1 MEPIPAGHDDAPTH
15 GFGALELSHRAKM
28 EILFAIMLGL
38 FLSALDQTI
47 VSVALPTIVT
57 ELGGQALLTWTITIY
72 LLTSTITVPFYGK
85 LSDLYGRKPLLMIGI
100 TLFLIGSALSAL
112 SQDMTQLIIF
122 RGIQGLGA
130 GALFPISLAVIGD
143 LFTPAE
149 RGKYQ
154 GLFGAVFGLSS
165 IVGPLLGGFLTEQ
178 VSWHW
183 IFLVN
188 LPIGVVALA
197 VIWRLLPTVKRSDA
211 SRNLDYVGAGV
222 FTVAVGSLLIG
233 LTNKQSMDWT
243 AFEVGGLIL
252 IGLALGAV
260 FVLVESKAKEPIV
273 PLVLWKD
280 RTYAV
285 SIIATF
291 LISFGFFGAAV
302 FLPQWFQFVQ
312 GATPTN
318 SGLYSLALLAGL
330 IISSVGS
337 GLVVSKTGRYKPVIL
352 VGLAVMSVGLVLM
365 SNIRADTALPVLWTW
380 MFITGLGIG
389 PTLSVFT
396 IVVQNAVPV
405 RALGVATSNL
415 TFFRQIGG
423 SVGLALLG
431 TVLGTRLADEVAPQI
446 LAAGVPQQMVDQFA
460 VQTSGGR
467 ATDLLRV
474 GGDLGATILAGVPE
488 PFRAA
493 VEPLIPNIVFG
504 VHQAFSLAVSQVFLI
519 GAGTTI
525 VALVIAAAMRS
536 IPLRKTFGRQVAVP
550 GAAAAVGA
558 DEITPTV
565 PLGGAAR
572 D

>member
-1 MEPIPAGHDDAPTH
+1 MPIGHDEAPTH
-15 GFGALELSHRAKM
+15 GLGALDLSHRAKM
-28 EILFAIMLGL
+28 EILFAILLGL
-38 FLSALDQTI
+38 FLAALDQTI
-47 VSVALPTIVT
+47 VTVALPTIVT
-57 ELGGQALLTWTITIY
+57 ELGGQSLLTWTITIY
-72 LLTSTITVPFYGK
+72 LLASTITVPFYGK

-100 TLFLIGSALSAL
+100 TLFLVGSVLSGL

-122 RGIQGLGA
+122 RGVQGLGA

-165 IVGPLLGGFLTEQ
+165 IIGPLLGGFLTEQ

-183 IFLVN
+183 IFFVN

-211 SRNLDYVGAGV
+211 SRNLDYLGAAV
-222 FTVAVGSLLIG
+222 FTVAVGALLIG
-233 LTNKQSMDWT
+233 LTNKQSMDWA

-252 IGLALGAV
+252 IGLALGTV
-260 FVLVESKAKEPIV
+260 FVFVESRAKEPIV
-273 PLVLWKD
+273 PLGLWRD
-280 RTYAV
+280 RTYAT

-291 LISFGFFGAAV
+291 LISFGFFGAAI

-330 IISSVGS
+330 ILGSVGS
-337 GLVVSKTGRYKPVIL
+337 GLIVSRTGRYKAVIL
-352 VGLAVMSVGLVLM
+352 IGLAVMAVGLVLM
-365 SNIRADTALPVLWTW
+365 SNLRADTELPILWVW
-380 MFITGLGIG
+380 MFITGIGIG
-389 PTLSVFT
+389 PTLAVFT

-431 TVLGTRLADEVAPQI
+431 TVFATRLTDEIGPQMV
-446 LAAGVPQQMVDQFA
+446 AAGVPPQVVSQFA
-460 VQTSGGR
+460 NQPGGGS

-474 GGDLGATILAGVPE
+474 GGDLGPTLLAQVPE
-488 PFRAA
+488 QFRPL

-504 VHQAFSLAVSQVFLI
+504 INQAFSLAVDQVFLI
-519 GAGTTI
+519 GAATTV
-525 VALVIAAAMRS
+525 VALLVAAFMREL
-536 IPLRKTFGRQVAVP
+536 PLRKTMGRRPIAEV

-558 DEITPTV
+558 DEIELP
-565 PLGGAAR
+565 AAE
-572 D
+572 DLPATGD